1 MPFYF
6 CRCVLE
12 INIFFISLSIINMH
26 LSYLFNLPQFWL
38 LQIYLFIAQAT
49 PTPTATPKPLPTP
62 ADVELLKSQTLE

>member
-1 MPFYF
+1 
-6 CRCVLE
+6 
-12 INIFFISLSIINMH
+12 MH